1 MHQSIEIPAPDPRDM
16 AGDSGDLLNAANA
29 GIQLKQRVGPGGMK
43 ALIRPVALVSDT
55 EGKTFQN
62 KQNRQP

>member
-16 AGDSGDLLNAANA
+16 AGDSGDLLNEANA
-29 GIQLKQRVGPGGMK
+29 GIQLTQRVGPGGMK